1 MKRIALI
8 TAYLC
13 VAIIAAIAGTY
24 TPQDVPNVHVKDRT
38 QFVTNPDGILSAAAV
53 DSLNRMLSAV
63 WEQTSAEPV
72 VVAIEAMADG
82 YEENRFANDLFE
94 LWGIGKKDTENGLL
108 LLIVGGDTNRYVVR
122 TGRGLGGI
130 LPDVTCSRIMR
141 NVAVPHYKMGDMDAG
156 TMAAMKL
163 FCQAMT
169 NPEVAAEIKSK
180 YSNNAAT
187 DDEDFFMW
195 MVYAGM
201 IFGVFALIWVVALI
215 FTSRKKE
222 DIERYRSL
230 NEASPVILFLTFV
243 GLGFPLPAYLL
254 CRWIM
259 NHIRNHKRTCP
270 NCQHPMHKL
279 DEIADN
285 DYLTPAQDAE
295 ELLNSVDYD
304 VWLCDQCGETDIIP
318 FENRQSSYTECQH
331 CGARTC
337 SYAGERILRKPTM
350 QSEGQGVKIFACRNC
365 RKQSFK
371 PFVIAKTAPSVV
383 ILPGGG
389 FGGGIGGGG
398 GFSGGSFGGGG
409 TSGGGASGGW

>member
-1 MKRIALI
+1 MKRLLFLSISLI
-8 TAYLC
+8 ITTLAATAG
-13 VAIIAAIAGTY
+13 VY
-24 TPQDVPNVHVKDRT
+24 TPEEVPNVHIKDRT
-38 QFVTNPDGILSAAAV
+38 QFVSNPDGILSAAAV
-53 DSLNRMLSAV
+53 DSLNRMLATV
-63 WEQTSAEPV
+63 WQQTTAEPV
-72 VVAIEAMADG
+72 IVAIDSMAENYD
-82 YEENRFANDLFE
+82 ENRFANDLFE

-108 LLIVGGDTNRYVVR
+108 LMIVGGTTNRYVVR
-122 TGRGLGGI
+122 TGRGMGGI

-141 NVAVPHYKMGDMDAG
+141 NTAVPHYKNGDMDAG
-156 TMAAMKL
+156 TIAAMNI

-169 NPEVAAEIKSK
+169 NPEAAAEIKSK
-180 YSNNAAT
+180 YANDQADES
-187 DDEDFFMW
+187 EDFFSW
-195 MVYAGM
+195 MVGAGVC
-201 IFGVFALIWVVALI
+201 FGVVALI
-215 FTSRKKE
+215 WIVALILTTKKNDE
-222 DIERYRSL
+222 LERYRSF

-254 CRWIM
+254 CRWMM
-259 NHIRNHKRTCP
+259 NRIRNHKRPCP
-270 NCQHPMHKL
+270 NCQNLMQKL
-279 DEIADN
+279 DEATDN
-285 DYLTPAQDAE
+285 EYLTPAQDAE
-295 ELLNSVDYD
+295 ERLDSIDYD
-304 VWLCDQCGETDIIP
+304 VWLCKHCGEADIIP
-318 FENRQSSYTECQH
+318 YVNRQSSFVECQH

>member
-1 MKRIALI
+1 
-8 TAYLC
+8 
-13 VAIIAAIAGTY
+13 
-24 TPQDVPNVHVKDRT
+24 
-38 QFVTNPDGILSAAAV
+38 
-53 DSLNRMLSAV
+53 
-63 WEQTSAEPV
+63 
-72 VVAIEAMADG
+72 
-82 YEENRFANDLFE
+82 
-94 LWGIGKKDTENGLL
+94 
-108 LLIVGGDTNRYVVR
+108 
-122 TGRGLGGI
+122 
-130 LPDVTCSRIMR
+130 
-141 NVAVPHYKMGDMDAG
+141 
-156 TMAAMKL
+156 
-163 FCQAMT
+163 
-169 NPEVAAEIKSK
+169 
-180 YSNNAAT
+180 
-187 DDEDFFMW
+187 
-195 MVYAGM
+195 
-201 IFGVFALIWVVALI
+201 
-215 FTSRKKE
+215 
-222 DIERYRSL
+222 
-230 NEASPVILFLTFV
+230 
-243 GLGFPLPAYLL
+243 
-254 CRWIM
+254 
-259 NHIRNHKRTCP
+259 
-270 NCQHPMHKL
+270 MHKL